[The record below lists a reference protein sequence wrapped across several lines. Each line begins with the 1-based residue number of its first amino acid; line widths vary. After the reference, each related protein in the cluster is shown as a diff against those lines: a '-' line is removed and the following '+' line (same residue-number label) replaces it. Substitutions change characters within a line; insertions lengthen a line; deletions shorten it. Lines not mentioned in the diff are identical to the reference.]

1 MSDLQEHINKWESWL
16 ASAHGC
22 DFDHD
27 TMQAIL
33 HVNEAAR
40 RVANLD
46 LMAGAR
52 GLYEANVARNTA
64 NGENPSPWPSWDG
77 ISGVEQDWWYILST
91 PAVNAALG
99 ITEE

>member
-1 MSDLQEHINKWESWL
+1 MTDLQEHIDKWESWL

-40 RVANLD
+40 RVANPD
-46 LMAGAR
+46 LIAAR
-52 GLYEANVARNTA
+52 DRITPIIHNMLNTGKNIECAVIAR
-64 NGENPSPWPSWDG
+64 
-77 ISGVEQDWWYILST
+77 I
-91 PAVNAALG
+91 AVHAALG
-99 ITEE
+99 ITEDE